1 MLWSACQTAA
11 PRVERPSFSA
21 FLAEGRMFEAE
32 AVLRQDRRDPL
43 AYAELVL
50 GRDDLPEAEAL
61 ADAALRVDPGNR
73 RAQLV
78 LARARE
84 RHGDFALAVPVLEE
98 LHDTVWECR
107 AALDA
112 NQNPAVCAALKKKT
126 EIEAVG
132 AYAAWLLHAGQP
144 QAAETELRQSLAHHR
159 EAGPKIRT
167 ISRLHY
173 ELALALRDQQ
183 HPVAAEAEFWRAL
196 AIQREVLGGSLYIA
210 DTLYALGAMKLDQ
223 GWPASFEPFLKE
235 ALEIRGHLLDAND
248 WRVVQARGAVAA
260 CLSAERRFDQAG
272 PSLLQA
278 YESIVR
284 ERGLKAPEAMQL
296 RDWWEAHERRPAVSR

>member
-1 MLWSACQTAA
+1 
-11 PRVERPSFSA
+11 
-21 FLAEGRMFEAE
+21 MFEAE

-112 NQNPAVCAALKKKT
+112 NRDPAVCAALRGAT
-126 EIEAVG
+126 EIEAVS

-144 QAAETELRQSLAHHR
+144 QAAETELRRGLAQHR
-159 EAGPKIRT
+159 ERGPEIRT
-167 ISRLHY
+167 VSRLHY
-173 ELALALRDQQ
+173 QLARALRDQQ
-183 HPVAAEAEFWRAL
+183 YPVAAEAEFWRAL
-196 AIQREVLGGSLYIA
+196 AIQREVLGGSLYLA
-210 DTLYALGAMKLDQ
+210 DTLYSLGAMKLDQ
-223 GWPASFEPFLKE
+223 GWPASFEPFLRE

-248 WRVVQARGAVAA
+248 WRVRQARGAVAA
-260 CLSAERRFDQAG
+260 CLGAERRSEGDGTELRA
-272 PSLLQA
+272 A
-278 YESIVR
+278 YEAVAL
-284 ERGLKAPEAMQL
+284 ERGPRTPETVQL
-296 RDWWEAHERRPAVSR
+296 RDWRQAQQKRAALSR